1 MLKVFNVVPGPDNPD
16 GELILGRKQL
26 ETHACYLV
34 YGVIEPGQTG
44 RLVRPGAGHEEIC
57 LLAAGEVEVV
67 VDQDRYPLTPGH
79 AFHLAGEDSVILDN
93 PGSVPAVYVIAGGHT
108 PGSDHHHHHHH

>member
-26 ETHACYLV
+26 ETHACYLI

-44 RLVRPGAGHEEIC
+44 RPVKPGVGHEEIC
-57 LLAAGEVEVV
+57 LLARGEVEVV
-67 VDQDRYPLTPGH
+67 VDHDRYPLAAGH
-79 AFHLAGEDSVILDN
+79 AFHLRGEESVTLEN
-93 PGSVPAVYVIAGGHT
+93 PGQEPAVYVIAGGHT
-108 PGSDHHHHHHH
+108 PGSDHHH